1 MWGGGAGYWGWET
14 GEEEGLAQARQWMGG
29 GGRREGHLGSAWT
42 GISVWRGVRAS
53 KAWRRRPHPTF
64 PCLCLTR

>member
-1 MWGGGAGYWGWET
+1 MWGDPGAWDT

-42 GISVWRGVRAS
+42 GICLEGCEGKQGVEEQ
-53 KAWRRRPHPTF
+53 PP
-64 PCLCLTR
+64 PLPPPVCV